1 VRIPSAQDLVASERE
16 AEERRQ
22 RAAASL
28 CGGGSAGGGSGLFAF
43 LVRAEEGPRLTAC
56 LIVLWAALS
65 FAYYGIVFAL
75 PTWFERHIPPEWEYW
90 ATFFTAAAEVPGNW
104 VGGEVADRYGRK
116 LGMILGFALSSIFA
130 CGCALLADRVDA
142 DALSWQWLLACACLL
157 KMAICIAFTVVY
169 LYTAEAFPTR
179 IRNFALSSCTVVTRV
194 GGAITPTVAQV
205 LLDQT
210 TGTATFVTY
219 GAACVIGT
227 VAAFSVPFETR
238 GRDADVAEQ
247 AGAPSRPRPN
257 ERSPLVQTA

>member
-1 VRIPSAQDLVASERE
+1 
-16 AEERRQ
+16 
-22 RAAASL
+22 
-28 CGGGSAGGGSGLFAF
+28 
-43 LVRAEEGPRLTAC
+43 
-56 LIVLWAALS
+56 
-65 FAYYGIVFAL
+65 
-75 PTWFERHIPPEWEYW
+75 
-90 ATFFTAAAEVPGNW
+90 
-104 VGGEVADRYGRK
+104 
-116 LGMILGFALSSIFA
+116 MILGFALSSIFA